1 MFKKFR
7 RSSKDKVEQRRLSEQ
22 RSTSAQLSP
31 VATNNTN
38 NQKSFFSLPAELRN
52 DIYELAASEIT
63 LQLFNPTPSKSQ
75 KTKPIPALL
84 LANRQCRNEFLP
96 VLLSTASIKASI
108 TDFDFNPLLRVTGSL
123 YSTELKALRANP
135 NLKISLRAKKCPND
149 AYPNLR
155 RWCIN
160 RASSLDRLP
169 WSYGVDVPDTQQLQ
183 WYAERARVLFEKL
196 GEEPSVRAEV
206 QRVLEVLEEGLGRDL
221 LGQRGWSGGYGDDFV
236 AVAALR
242 RRNNLEGA
250 LHAG

>member
-7 RSSKDKVEQRRLSEQ
+7 RSSKEKVEQRRA
-22 RSTSAQLSP
+22 STQSTP
-31 VATNNTN
+31 VATNKNYKT
-38 NQKSFFSLPAELRN
+38 FFDLPAELRN
-52 DIYELAASEIT
+52 DIYSLAASDLI
-63 LQLFNPTPSKSQ
+63 LHLFNPSTKTQ
-75 KTKPIPALL
+75 KQKPIPALL

-96 VLLSTASIKASI
+96 ILLSTATIKASI
-108 TDFDFNPLLRVTGSL
+108 TDFDFSPLLRVTGSL
-123 YSTELKALRANP
+123 YATELKSLRANP
-135 NLKISLRAKKCPND
+135 NLKISLRTKKCTND

-169 WSYGVDVPDTQQLQ
+169 WSYGLDMGSSEQLQ

-206 QRVLEVLEEGLGRDL
+206 QRVLEVLVEGLEREEGRP
-221 LGQRGWSGGYGDDFV
+221 RGWSGGYGDDFV
-236 AVAALR
+236 TVAATR
-242 RRNNLEGA
+242 RRNGWEGA